1 MPFEGGQSRL
11 KVKSAP
17 GTGSKHHVQRIW
29 RRGDR
34 PQRALQAESTV
45 PYDGPEERKN
55 IEL

>member
-55 IEL
+55 TEL